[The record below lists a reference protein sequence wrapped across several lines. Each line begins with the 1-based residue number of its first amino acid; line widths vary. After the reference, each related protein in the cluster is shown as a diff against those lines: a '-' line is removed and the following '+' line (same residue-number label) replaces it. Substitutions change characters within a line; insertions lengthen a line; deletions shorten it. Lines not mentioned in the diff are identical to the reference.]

1 MSQRVVICDDDLHV
15 VVPLQ
20 IKFTEAGYDAVI
32 AHDGEEA
39 WQEIQA
45 CTPDLLVT
53 DLCMPEMDG
62 FELVRRLRSYPPT
75 RHVPVILLTAVP
87 LETATREVIAELDIT
102 EVMPKPYSAKAA
114 LRAAER
120 VTGAVGA

>member
-15 VVPLQ
+15 VIPMQ
-20 IKFTEAGYDAVI
+20 IKFTKAGYDAVI

-45 CTPDLLVT
+45 CMPDLLIT
-53 DLCMPEMDG
+53 DLHMPLLDG
-62 FELVRRLRSYPPT
+62 CELVRRLRGQPTT
-75 RHVPVILLTAVP
+75 RHLPVIMLTGVP
-87 LETATREVIAELDIT
+87 RETMETGVLEELQIT
-102 EVMPKPYSAKAA
+102 EVMPKPYSVKAV

-120 VTGAVGA
+120 AIAMVGQ